1 MSFHSLP
8 VRLALN
14 ENDTNRDHL
23 QDIYEQ
29 EKEAQLKL
37 ARQGKAKWNE
47 VLASNSESDVKADR
61 GEVNKDPIFKKTQ
74 DKIENRRWS
83 RQVQLAISTKAEESS
98 MGMRRE
104 DPEEAGNGLSRK
116 SFLQN

>member
-1 MSFHSLP
+1 MAFLTSLGRVAVCTRLRSGYVATSTIAMMSFHSLL

-14 ENDTNRDHL
+14 ENDTNREHL
-23 QDIYEQ
+23 ENIYEQ

-74 DKIENRRWS
+74 DKIENRR
-83 RQVQLAISTKAEESS
+83 R
-98 MGMRRE
+98 
-104 DPEEAGNGLSRK
+104 
-116 SFLQN
+116 

>member
-1 MSFHSLP
+1 MAFLTSPGRVAVCTRLRSAYAATSTIPMMSFHSLLA
-8 VRLALN
+8 RLALN

-23 QDIYEQ
+23 QDIYER
-29 EKEAQLKL
+29 EKQAQLRL

-74 DKIENRRWS
+74 DKIENRR
-83 RQVQLAISTKAEESS
+83 R
-98 MGMRRE
+98 
-104 DPEEAGNGLSRK
+104 
-116 SFLQN
+116 